1 MSIDPVTQLAPS
13 VLDATAA
20 ASPAAASPDAAR
32 LGDKFS
38 ALMANAPMA
47 PPEQA
52 GSHLSSTVAKAVEAQ
67 DAQFQHAIQDIGKLT
82 ADLPG
87 MSMTEMTNRT
97 IQMMYE
103 MSSMQMNMQ
112 VKMSLAESS
121 KSSVQTLMKNQ

>member
-1 MSIDPVTQLAPS
+1 MSIDPVSQLAPAA
-13 VLDATAA
+13 LDATAA
-20 ASPAAASPDAAR
+20 TPASAAPTTTE

-38 ALMANAPMA
+38 SLMARAPMA
-47 PPEQA
+47 PPEHA
-52 GSHLSSTVAKAVEAQ
+52 GSHLSSSVSKAIEAQ
-67 DAQFQHAIQDIGKLT
+67 DVQFRHTIEDVGRLT

-87 MSMTEMTNRT
+87 MSMTEMTQRT

-103 MSSMQMNMQ
+103 MTSMQMNMQ